1 MSFPSRMLAREF
13 EVFCA
18 VAYRISSITI
28 APIRHVCTL
37 CVIYFLRDDDAGLQH
52 CTYVHTILV
61 DCERL
66 AVIVKRGKSRLKTA
80 DYTNRLFYD
89 LTWDIF
95 CYFSFFLSSSAL
107 FPFIFSTPSDFISPS
122 CFPCDLIQVQATTH
136 EMWPSSFEAQDSH
149 LSTGLMLNL
158 LFITK

>member
-1 MSFPSRMLAREF
+1 MSFPSRMRAREF

-95 CYFSFFLSSSAL
+95 FLLLFFLSPLRLFSHSYSPLHPTSSHQRVFHVISFKSKRRHTKCDHHHSRL
-107 FPFIFSTPSDFISPS
+107 KTLTFPP
-122 CFPCDLIQVQATTH
+122 A
-136 EMWPSSFEAQDSH
+136 
-149 LSTGLMLNL
+149 
-158 LFITK
+158 